1 MGPSRSQ
8 QSSTQIVN
16 GNVTSTSSITFT
28 YILMANNAGEY
39 TIPGA
44 SIVADGDQMVSNSV
58 KIKVLP
64 QDQGGKDVYK
74 RQTMYRMA
82 QLLKYQNLQKNK

>member
-1 MGPSRSQ
+1 M
-8 QSSTQIVN
+8 N

-44 SIVADGDQMVSNSV
+44 SIIADGDQMVSNSV

-64 QDQGGKDVYK
+64 QDQGGNSVGEQVVSLCLHPDEINGKQH
-74 RQTMYRMA
+74 RA
-82 QLLKYQNLQKNK
+82 IQKSLFVNVFI

>member
-1 MGPSRSQ
+1 MLHLL
-8 QSSTQIVN
+8 V
-16 GNVTSTSSITFT
+16 VLHFT

-64 QDQGGKDVYK
+64 QDQGG
-74 RQTMYRMA
+74 
-82 QLLKYQNLQKNK
+82 NSGQK